1 MSILY
6 RQGGE
11 ADIDTVSKMI
21 LTDFQRGK
29 LPYFVAPPHPDGT
42 AHGTKE
48 NQKSQSIKFV
58 PASTDEEKATDSSNK
73 ESKGEDI
80 ARNEESK
87 KRVPGVKQ
95 DLTGIHVE
103 PDFIDE
109 DRQGTEGDIDSME
122 IEGEAEEDVES
133 MEMEE
138 EELSENEVVR
148 STDVSSEADRESADG
163 LKDNDAKTDCSEKDE
178 DIFEKEVEEKK
189 VNDTLGIVEQTESEH
204 VLKSQNVEQSI
215 VDNGAGIS
223 PKLDSETAIIDPSKK
238 ARSKKKKT
246 GYQDGEVSFKVL
258 NAEAE
263 SSCCSEEENVEA
275 RADPIERIKK
285 EVENENEEQILS
297 SLTPEEKA
305 FLGIDDEDEVDER
318 YVLSLP

>member
-1 MSILY
+1 MSLLY
-6 RQGGE
+6 QQGGE
-11 ADIDTVSKMI
+11 ADTDTVSKMI

-29 LPYFVAPPHPDGT
+29 LPYFVAPPRPDGT
-42 AHGTKE
+42 ADGTKE
-48 NQKSQSIKFV
+48 NQKTRSIKFV
-58 PASTDEEKATDSSNK
+58 PASTDGETATDSSNK

-109 DRQGTEGDIDSME
+109 DRQGTEGDVDGME

-133 MEMEE
+133 MEE
-138 EELSENEVVR
+138 EELSENEVVGN
-148 STDVSSEADRESADG
+148 TDVSFEAVREFADG
-163 LKDNDAKTDCSEKDE
+163 LKGSDTKTDFSEKDD
-178 DIFEKEVEEKK
+178 DISEKETEDRK
-189 VNDTLGIVEQTESEH
+189 VYDTAGIVEQTGSKH
-204 VLKSQNVEQSI
+204 ALKSQKVEQSN

-223 PKLDSETAIIDPSKK
+223 TKLDSETANSDPGKK
-238 ARSKKKKT
+238 AKSKKKRI

-258 NAEAE
+258 KAETE
-263 SSCCSEEENVEA
+263 SSCCSEEENVEEG
-275 RADPIERIKK
+275 ADPIEMIKK

-305 FLGIDDEDEVDER
+305 FLGIDDEAEEDGR
-318 YVLSLP
+318 